1 MIYIVIIAAVIILT
15 IIITAV
21 KAHRNNV
28 RAESRMRSSY
38 GAVREHD
45 SYLDERMEEVA
56 ALFLLDRKDIPA
68 DCLVDDITWNDLGMD
83 MIFALVNHTDSFAGE
98 QCLYSDMHN
107 LSLSGEEL
115 SSRERLSELYDSS
128 EEKRNAVRRILIRL
142 GKPIASYDI
151 PSLSDRIEDMRM
163 PGSRLFP
170 VQAAALLITL
180 AAGLLLKNPVLC
192 GISLMI
198 YLFNLVQHLHLSAQ
212 FEAKMNTVSAMGSVI
227 GAADGISGIIPEQSK
242 EISAELSEFNK
253 SASWAAGLLRLSGM
267 MTNDD
272 MSSLVLSYI
281 LGPLLLDFIAYDRF
295 ISVIAGKKAQ
305 FMKVFRFVGE
315 NDCAAAIASY
325 RRSLDRFCIPVTGS
339 LSFSGLTH
347 PAISGAVPNDLEVRR
362 NIILTGSN
370 ASGKS
375 TFIKAVAINIILAR
389 TIGTCTAG
397 AASVPECGVATSMA
411 VRDDILS
418 GESYYIREIRYIKR
432 MADLCAG
439 DRLMF
444 LAIDEI
450 LRGTNTRERIAASKA
465 VLRYFAGRKCLL
477 MAATHDIELA
487 YALDGEFDNYYFT
500 ETLNEGDVVFDY
512 TIRPGISTTSNA
524 IRLLGAVGFPEEII
538 TGALREL
545 EEQNT

>member
-1 MIYIVIIAAVIILT
+1 MIIVIISAAVILLMIILT
-15 IIITAV
+15 AV
-21 KAHRNNV
+21 STHRNSV
-28 RAESRMRSSY
+28 RTDKHMRSSY
-38 GAVREHD
+38 GSIREYD
-45 SYLDERMEEVA
+45 SFLEDRMNEVA
-56 ALFLLDRKDIPA
+56 ALFKHDSKDIPA
-68 DCLVDDITWNDLGMD
+68 DCLVDDITWNDLDMD
-83 MIFALVNHTDSFAGE
+83 TIFALANHTDSFAGE
-98 QCLYSDMHN
+98 QCLYSDLRI
-107 LSLSGEEL
+107 LSRDKDTMN
-115 SSRERLSELYDSS
+115 SREKLTQFYDGN
-128 EEKRNAVRRILIRL
+128 EEKRNAVRRILLRL

-151 PSLSDRIEDMRM
+151 SSLSDTIEDMRM

-170 VQAAALLITL
+170 VRTAALLLTL
-180 AAGLLLKNPVLC
+180 AGGLLLKSTVLSSIC
-192 GISLMI
+192 LVI
-198 YLFNLVQHLHLSAQ
+198 YLFNLVQHLRIISQ
-212 FEAKMNTVSAMGSVI
+212 FETRMNTVSAMGNVI
-227 GAADGISGIIPEQSK
+227 GAATEISGIIPEHS
-242 EISAELSEFNK
+242 EGISAELGEFRK
-253 SASWAAGLLRLSGM
+253 TASWAAGMMRLSGM
-267 MTNDD
+267 MSNDD
-272 MSSLVLSYI
+272 MSNLFFSYI

-295 ISVIAGKKAQ
+295 ISVIAGKKEQ

-315 NDCAAAIASY
+315 NDCAIAIASY
-325 RRSLDRFCIPVTGS
+325 RRSLEHYCIPVTGP
-339 LSFSGLTH
+339 LGFSGLTH
-347 PAISGAVPNDLEVRR
+347 PAISGAVPNDLEVHR

-389 TIGTCTAG
+389 TICTCTAD

-432 MADLCAG
+432 MADLCAD
-439 DRLMF
+439 DRLIF

-465 VLRYFAGRKCLL
+465 VLRYFAGRKCIL

-487 YALDGEFDNYYFT
+487 YALDGEFDNFYFT

-538 TGALREL
+538 TEALKEL
-545 EEQNT
+545 EEQA